1 MANTV
6 TLKFIVDDDG
16 TLRALGNDADV
27 AADKTENVGRA
38 TENLNKRKK
47 RFNKVEKGVAQAT
60 SNTTKG
66 FAKQTGAVNGG
77 LVPAYA
83 VLASNVF
90 ALSAAFNFLKRAFDV
105 QALESSQVAFAANT
119 GTALGALTQR
129 LREASDGM
137 LGFQEAGQA
146 AAIGLAKGF
155 SPKQLED
162 LADGARKAST
172 ALGRD
177 FQDSFD
183 RLVRG
188 ASKAEPEL
196 LDELGITLRLEN
208 ATRRYAQAI
217 GKNRD
222 ELNDYQRSQAVLIE
236 TQRQLNENFGDVEAI
251 TNPFIKLQ
259 KTFEDLVKNLT
270 GAVMPVLQS
279 VVDIINRSTGAAVA
293 VFGLIGVN
301 ILKSMLPFDEFS
313 QKFEGF
319 FSKSVEGFKRT
330 GKQLIGFGKDI
341 RTVNAEIRATR
352 QGALK
357 SAARAAIADG
367 GTGKILQK
375 MKKGMA
381 LTPQEKGIIK
391 KAIRDAEAD
400 YRKFGEVT
408 TQIFKGVNIAI
419 VRDVGM
425 ALKQTEMGAVSARR
439 TFGRVFKGIQLGAK
453 LTGKA
458 LILGLKAPL
467 VAIGA
472 VAKATG
478 FLISKAMSFAGFIG
492 IFMIIK
498 EAVEEIIAKPAS
510 IAISVAKGIDTVLS
524 FLAVPINEAGRLTL
538 ALADSV
544 VNTFNDMSFS
554 VKTTFHNI
562 ASSILGVV
570 DTIINGIVDGVNS
583 MRAKINEFLPDSMK
597 NDPIEFRSAL
607 KDGLGAAPVKKE
619 LSNMEASFKGFSIV
633 SGNAVENFVRSTETF
648 SKLEGME
655 ESADKVREAEEALK
669 KFNEQSEALG
679 KSVGAISQGLVN
691 TEDAAKRSM
700 SIANAIRTLD
710 ISSAFEAIN
719 RTRNILDEDGKIIG
733 QELILSPKQQRDAL
747 QQLQEDLK
755 GIINISPQLKRAFDE
770 AIANPANITALEN
783 LETAAGDASG
793 ASGLLKAEIDDL
805 GAKLADTLGKGDFNK
820 ALSNLESLESLA
832 ETSRD
837 GFLALEDG
845 AAGAAK
851 VMNDFENAT
860 GNAALTTSQLITKVR
875 ELVIANEL
883 NKLSLEAINALDG
896 DRNSALKM
904 QVKLTAETIK
914 LEGLLLT
921 LRNAT
926 DLSKEKEEELRL
938 EIQLL
943 KIRQARLKAEE
954 GLATISRIG
963 KIAGSASLQ
972 GIGTMAGDVASL
984 DMMKDLQIQTLER
997 ALTEGKMTAEA
1008 ATTELEAIMKRYN
1021 EAILLQTFAV
1031 FDNLANDFAKLGP
1044 EGQFVSSAV
1053 TGISN
1058 VTQSLVGL
1066 ASVMADGTSS
1076 EKMLAG
1082 IAVVSTALS
1091 AISEMQNNASAARVK
1106 AIDEEIAAEKKR
1118 DGKSAAS
1125 VARINALEKKKEA
1138 EKKKA
1143 FEMNKKMMM
1152 AQVVMNTAAAVS
1164 AATVAAANTAAAS
1177 GAAAPVVFG
1186 LTLGMLK
1193 GIIVAMGA
1201 AQLALIA
1208 STSFQGGGSGVGGG
1222 GGPTSISIGKRR
1234 GSVDIAR
1241 SQGARGELAYM
1252 RGESGTGG
1260 PENFRPAFGGYRNRA
1275 EGGNTGFM
1283 VGEQGPELF
1292 VPERPGRI
1300 VPSDDIVAGGSSN
1313 VTFNINT
1320 IDATGVEDIL
1330 TQQRGNIIGM
1340 VREAANSYGQDFIEE
1355 VDTTVFTQNSTGVS
1369 RY

>member
-301 ILKSMLPFDEFS
+301 ILKAMLPFDEFS
-313 QKFEGF
+313 EKFDGF

-330 GKQLIGFGKDI
+330 GKQLIGFGRDI

-400 YRKFGEVT
+400 YKKFGEVT
-408 TQIFKGVNIAI
+408 KTVFKGVNIAI

-425 ALKQTEMGAVSARR
+425 ALKQTEMGAVSLGR

-453 LTGKA
+453 LTGKL

-467 VAIGA
+467 VVIGG

-478 FLISKAMSFAGFIG
+478 FLINKAMNFAGFIG

-498 EAVEEIIAKPAS
+498 EAVEEILAKPAS

-544 VNTFNDMSFS
+544 VNTFNEMSFS
-554 VKTTFHNI
+554 VKTAFHNI

-633 SGNAVENFVRSTETF
+633 SGNAVENFIRSTETF

-679 KSVGAISQGLVN
+679 KSVGAISKGLVN

-719 RTRNILDEDGKIIG
+719 RTRNILDKDGKIIG

-747 QQLQEDLK
+747 QKLQEDLK
-755 GIINISPQLKRAFDE
+755 GIINISPQLKQAFDE

-793 ASGLLKAEIDDL
+793 AAGLLKAEVDDL

-820 ALSNLESLESLA
+820 ALSNLESLQSLS

-860 GNAALTTSQLITKVR
+860 GNAALKTSDLILKVR
-875 ELVIANEL
+875 ELILLQEL
-883 NKLSLEAINALDG
+883 NKVQLQALNLIQDERVKILESQAKATELG
-896 DRNSALKM
+896 LK
-904 QVKLTAETIK
+904 I
-914 LEGLLLT
+914 EGIQLT
-921 LRNAT
+921 LDTAKEMNA
-926 DLSKEKEEELRL
+926 EKRQELEIELRL
-938 EIQLL
+938 L
-943 KIRQARLKAEE
+943 KVRQARAEAE
-954 GLATISRIG
+954 ASIARLNRLG
-963 KIAGSASLQ
+963 KITGSKTLEGRGALLSDLKILKENREQQLEIIRQQLRDGEISSTAAIEQSKRLLEEYTQGVALASLS
-972 GIGTMAGDVASL
+972 T
-984 DMMKDLQIQTLER
+984 
-997 ALTEGKMTAEA
+997 
-1008 ATTELEAIMKRYN
+1008 
-1021 EAILLQTFAV
+1021 
-1031 FDNLANDFAKLGP
+1031 FDNLAKDFAKLGP
-1044 EGQFVSSAV
+1044 EGEFTSAV
-1053 TGISN
+1053 LTGLTS
-1058 VTQSLVGL
+1058 VTEAIGIMQTAMS
-1066 ASVMADGTSS
+1066 DGSGT
-1076 EKMLAG
+1076 EQLLAG
-1082 IAVVSTALS
+1082 IAVVQTAIT
-1091 AISEMQNNASAARVK
+1091 AISEMQNAASAARIK
-1106 AIDEEIAAEKKR
+1106 QIDAEIAAEKRR
-1118 DGKSAAS
+1118 DGKSAES
-1125 VARINALEKKKEA
+1125 LSKIQALEKKKEA
-1138 EKKKA
+1138 QQKKA
-1143 FEMNKKMMM
+1143 FELNKKMMM
-1152 AQVVMNTAAAVS
+1152 AQVVMSTAAAVASNVAVAS
-1164 AATVAAANTAAAS
+1164 AAAIAA
-1177 GAAAPVVFG
+1177 GIAAPAVFAG
-1186 LTLGMLK
+1186 TLGMLNA
-1193 GIIVAMGA
+1193 ITIAIGA

-1208 STSFQGGGSGVGGG
+1208 STSFQGGGSGVSAG
-1222 GGPTSISIGKRR
+1222 GGPSSVSIGSRR
-1234 GSVDIAR
+1234 GSVDLAR

-1300 VPSDDIVAGGSSN
+1300 IPSDDIVAGGSSN